1 MKMNNKVVSVFAFI
15 FGAAAGSV
23 VTWKLLKTKY
33 EKIAQEEID
42 SVKEVYS
49 KKATALSNEVEK
61 AHAYLRANTVADTKD
76 RAEKVNYGKTVAD
89 LGYSAEDNKEEQEE
103 TMEDKEIYVIPPDD
117 FGETGYETMSLT
129 YFADKVLTD
138 ETDEPIENEEEL
150 IGKGSLNHFG
160 EYEDDSVF
168 VRNDREKIDF
178 EILLDTRNYSDFIAS
193 ENKRLSERNI
203 Q

>member
-1 MKMNNKVVSVFAFI
+1 
-15 FGAAAGSV
+15 
-23 VTWKLLKTKY
+23 
-33 EKIAQEEID
+33 
-42 SVKEVYS
+42 
-49 KKATALSNEVEK
+49 
-61 AHAYLRANTVADTKD
+61 
-76 RAEKVNYGKTVAD
+76 
-89 LGYSAEDNKEEQEE
+89 
-103 TMEDKEIYVIPPDD
+103 
-117 FGETGYETMSLT
+117 MSLT